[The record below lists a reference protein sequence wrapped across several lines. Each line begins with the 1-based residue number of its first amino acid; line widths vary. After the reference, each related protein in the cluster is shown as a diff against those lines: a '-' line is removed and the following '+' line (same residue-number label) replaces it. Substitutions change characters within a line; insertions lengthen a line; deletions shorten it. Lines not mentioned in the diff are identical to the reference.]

1 MRRTGAVG
9 AALALAGVLLAPRQA
24 EAQVQLGWNSSL
36 AVVCLNLACTNV
48 QFTLSLAGLKP
59 TDNNGNPVPAGIVA
73 LNSPGYPTQFTL
85 DIFGGPGIFSSVSV
99 VSGGT
104 WSTVIFAGGLTAQ
117 SSQIASPFTAA
128 PVRIN
133 ATLTSGLGSYQFGY
147 SGLAYL
153 GTAGKCFKANGDPQ
167 TRCTATSYRQG
178 DFNGLLDTSTVPE
191 PLSVT
196 LFGTGMLGL
205 GLVGIRRRKNS
216 GK

>member
-1 MRRTGAVG
+1 MRRIGAVG
-9 AALALAGVLLAPRQA
+9 AGLALAAVLLAPRQA

-36 AVVCLNLACTNV
+36 SVVCLNLACTNV
-48 QFTLSLAGLKP
+48 QFSLSLTGLKP

-85 DIFGGPGIFSSVSV
+85 DIFGGPGVFSSVTV

-104 WSTVIFAGGLTAQ
+104 WSTVIFGGGLTAQ
-117 SSQIASPFTAA
+117 SSQIASPFTGA
-128 PVRIN
+128 PVLVN
-133 ATLTSGLGSYQFGY
+133 ATLSSGLGSYQFGY

-153 GTAGKCFKANGDPQ
+153 GNTGRCYSSTGAVQ

-191 PLSVT
+191 PMSMT
-196 LFGTGMLGL
+196 LLGTGMLGL
-205 GLVGIRRRKNS
+205 GLVGIGRRKMS